1 MEAGNYQL
9 NKDNITGNDSITN
22 YLKTSKSVLGIND
35 TLKISKDM
43 QCLLRF
49 CEII

>member
-1 MEAGNYQL
+1 MEVGTHQL
-9 NKDNITGNDSITN
+9 NKDNITASDSKTN
-22 YLKTSKSVLGIND
+22 LKTSKSILGIND

-49 CEII
+49 CQVI